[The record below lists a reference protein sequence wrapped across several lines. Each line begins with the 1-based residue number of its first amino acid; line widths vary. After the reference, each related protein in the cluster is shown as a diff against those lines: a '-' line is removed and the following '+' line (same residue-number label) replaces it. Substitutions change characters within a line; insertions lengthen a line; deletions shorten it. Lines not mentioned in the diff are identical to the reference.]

1 MGNDNPSEH
10 VIMNLTCLN
19 FLKLLLKEIG
29 DYFYSFFEKK
39 LSNFPFYQEQKIM
52 KERMLIIVQLK
63 EKKEN
68 ISFDLY
74 IEDILEFDPKFKII
88 FQLYQKSKVLAK
100 RSSFIQYLKKNTL
113 LYH

>member
-1 MGNDNPSEH
+1 MRNDNPSEH
-10 VIMNLTCLN
+10 VIINLTFLN
-19 FLKLLLKEIG
+19 FIKLLLKEIG

-39 LSNFPFYQEQKIM
+39 IKQFSLLPGAKDPEGKIVYYN
-52 KERMLIIVQLK
+52 ELK
-63 EKKEN
+63 EKEK

-100 RSSFIQYLKKNTL
+100 RSSFIQYLKKITL